1 MNPKLPRDEYLKL
14 VNEKMKLVYNHM
26 VAKRAADADS
36 QPLLE
41 DALKF
46 CRNEAFSMLLWS
58 CDMREGL
65 GEDSYVH
72 QAMPFILDLHISADI
87 KDAFLKGLE
96 YLGKWD
102 VIVDYIPKMK
112 SRLVHK
118 VFNEIHKALQVK
130 NVACGVCMPR
140 QGDVA
145 NRIRGLKDMS
155 PKDWRAILTPLC
167 RNQIEVQMSEGKWSE
182 IQYDR
187 LPIRVIGKYQKA
199 FRRHDKNRFEAYV
212 NTLPPKMKGVLAAIA
227 AKRPYIRRA
236 ASMEEIMQKRYYRP
250 PKKIE
255 RFPVKRYDARP
266 AEPKET
272 P

>member
-14 VNEKMKLVYNHM
+14 VDEKMKKVYDHM
-26 VAKRAADADS
+26 VEKRAADEESKA
-36 QPLLE
+36 LME
-41 DALKF
+41 DVLKF
-46 CRNEAFSMLLWS
+46 CRNEAFSLLLWS

-65 GEDSYVH
+65 GEDSYVR
-72 QAMPFILDLHISADI
+72 QSMPFILDLHISADI

-102 VIVDYIPKMK
+102 IIVDFIPGMK

-118 VFNEIHKALQVK
+118 VFNEIHKALQSR

-140 QGDVA
+140 QGDTA
-145 NRIRGLKDMS
+145 NRIRGLKDLS
-155 PKDWRAILTPLC
+155 PKDWRALLTPLC
-167 RNQIEVQMSEGKWSE
+167 RNQIEVLMSEGKWTE
-182 IQYDR
+182 IQYDH

-199 FRRHDKNRFEAYV
+199 FRRHDKSRFEAYV
-212 NTLPPKMKGVLAAIA
+212 NTLPPKMKSVMAAIA
-227 AKRPYIRRA
+227 AKRPYMRRA
-236 ASMEEIMQKRYYRP
+236 AALSDVMQKKYYHP

-255 RFPVKRYDARP
+255 RPPMRRYDARP